1 MFHLVQSKTKSSNL
15 IDHTIE
21 KPGKLF
27 DRPLETQFDH
37 TVNHGC
43 IVDIDPECKPL
54 LPCLKVPEVER
65 SQSLGK
71 LFVSFN
77 LLGATDRP
85 VMDSTTL
92 SVDKP
97 RLQFCHRKS
106 QGDIDRLL

>member
-1 MFHLVQSKTKSSNL
+1 MDSWIKRDNSKLQPSIFFTERSQNPVGVSSIATKDAMFHLVQSKTKSSNL

-43 IVDIDPECKPL
+43 IVDIDPECEPL

-65 SQSLGK
+65 SQ
-71 LFVSFN
+71 
-77 LLGATDRP
+77 
-85 VMDSTTL
+85 
-92 SVDKP
+92 
-97 RLQFCHRKS
+97 
-106 QGDIDRLL
+106 